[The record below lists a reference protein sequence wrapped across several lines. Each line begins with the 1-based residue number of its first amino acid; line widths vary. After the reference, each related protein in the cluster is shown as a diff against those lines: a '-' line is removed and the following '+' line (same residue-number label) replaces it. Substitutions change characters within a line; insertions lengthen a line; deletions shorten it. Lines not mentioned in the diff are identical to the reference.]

1 MKDYGEIPG
10 GKSELKSILYPYYK
24 VYPLKLLSKYRWLK
38 NSNLT
43 QNLPSLNRRSRW
55 LTVIDRLGAP
65 GDALITANVIR
76 GIKQK
81 YPKIKVNC
89 ISPNPTLIQLDPNID
104 SINKKETFYS
114 FDSSYWELIV
124 RKEKNENV
132 VAFNLERLG
141 INSSEY
147 KSHFFLSKPE
157 KQWAKSILSSTKKP
171 LVAFCSR
178 SKESVKNWPIEHWK
192 QLLKEISS
200 RCSLLHLGDQNEP
213 IFKDVTRYAGKLTMR
228 KSAAILSQCNLFIG
242 PDSLLMHIANGL
254 DIKSIIIFGGSR
266 PVGCFGY
273 PENINISTTPECGPC
288 WIHDGYEQCANDFK
302 CLSTISHLEVV
313 DLVKKSLNN

>member
-1 MKDYGEIPG
+1 M
-10 GKSELKSILYPYYK
+10 
-24 VYPLKLLSKYRWLK
+24 
-38 NSNLT
+38 
-43 QNLPSLNRRSRW
+43 
-55 LTVIDRLGAP
+55 
-65 GDALITANVIR
+65 
-76 GIKQK
+76 
-81 YPKIKVNC
+81 
-89 ISPNPTLIQLDPNID
+89 
-104 SINKKETFYS
+104 
-114 FDSSYWELIV
+114 
-124 RKEKNENV
+124 
-132 VAFNLERLG
+132 AFNLERLG

-178 SKESVKNWPIEHWK
+178 SKESVKNRPIEHSK

-228 KSAAILSQCNLFIG
+228 KSAALLSQCNLFIG

-266 PVGCFGY
+266 PAWLLRLSSKILTFQQLQ
-273 PENINISTTPECGPC
+273 CGPC
-288 WIHDGYEQCANDFK
+288 WIHDGYEQCTNDFK

-313 DLVKKSLNN
+313 DLVKRSLNN